1 MKYLGFCLQRTKRI
15 DLRSLN
21 RSRQEWRLFLV
32 SNSPNIDYKTM
43 VYYNVLRK
51 KLKAM
56 VISIRMT
63 EEEKKLADAY
73 AKLNGMSLSEAIKRA
88 YFEKIEDEYDI
99 ALADMALREYEKNP
113 KTYSHEEVKKML
125 GL

>member
-1 MKYLGFCLQRTKRI
+1 
-15 DLRSLN
+15 
-21 RSRQEWRLFLV
+21 
-32 SNSPNIDYKTM
+32 
-43 VYYNVLRK
+43 
-51 KLKAM
+51 M

-73 AKLNGMSLSEAIKRA
+73 AKLNGCSLSEAIKKA

-99 ALADMALREYEKNP
+99 VLADEALREYINNA
-113 KTYSHEEVKKML
+113 KTYTLAEMKKEL